1 MTHKKSKI
9 QGSRWHNQD
18 YPDNVLKAGYMEWKY
33 FNFITPEY
41 SGIFVYSIA
50 DPLNITGD
58 GGARVLGRVFTAE
71 GVSGG
76 SEKNRMQDANL
87 SSYASDFV
95 MGPNSI
101 EVHDGNVY
109 QIKGKTKDLEWDL
122 RFAPASNG
130 IKSFA
135 DMGIIPL
142 NLEKASWFIEM
153 PKSTVRGAIK
163 VNGESI
169 DIDGTGYSDSNWG
182 APIPLLATF
191 NWAQCNANDVS
202 LVVGEI
208 QNFEIGKRKIGHW
221 GEVYVLHYD
230 ELISFGKNDFSIEHL
245 KWEVIPGSKIKVP
258 TVTLVA
264 GENKEHKISLLMKV
278 EASDPFY
285 FRMPLPVPIRPVI
298 VEQVASFYGGIHKKE
313 GSKLR
318 LLHKIDARGF
328 KEYTLR
334 DTALSK
340 IGRAGIYVK

>member
-1 MTHKKSKI
+1 MESKKPKI
-9 QGSRWHNQD
+9 QGGRWHNQD

-58 GGARVLGRVFTAE
+58 GGARVLGRVFTDE
-71 GVSGG
+71 GVLGG
-76 SEKNRMQDANL
+76 SEKSKMQDINI

-95 MGPNSI
+95 MGANSI

-122 RFAPASNG
+122 RYAPVSRG

-135 DMGIIPL
+135 DLGIAPL
-142 NLEKASWFIEM
+142 NLEKASWSIEM

-169 DIDGTGYSDSNWG
+169 DIEGIGYSDSNWG
-182 APIPLLATF
+182 APIPLLVTF
-191 NWAQCNANDVS
+191 NWAQCSSDDVS
-202 LVVGEI
+202 VVVGEI
-208 QNFEIGKRKIGHW
+208 QNFEIGRRKIGHW
-221 GEVYVLHYD
+221 GEVYVLHND
-230 ELISFGKNDFSIEHL
+230 ELISFGKKDFSIEHL
-245 KWEVIPGSKIKVP
+245 KWDIIPGSKIKAP
-258 TVTLVA
+258 TVTLVT
-264 GENKEHKISLLMKV
+264 GENREHKISLLMKA
-278 EASDPFY
+278 ESSDPLY

-298 VEQVASFYGGIHKKE
+298 VEQVASFYGSIYKKE
-313 GSKLR
+313 GIKMK
-318 LLHKIDARGF
+318 LLHKIDAMGF

-334 DTALSK
+334 DIALSRR
-340 IGRAGIYVK
+340 GGAGMLVM